1 MLELVKNLK
10 FAWRYVKGQ
19 KTKLILFAITNVIM
33 AVIGVVLPVL
43 SAKMV
48 VNLTSNE
55 LSQLIYI
62 SIIIFIIEMIHNI
75 IKFSNDYFIQVI
87 YRETFTNTQK
97 ALGTEILKLQ
107 NKTLDKNSSG
117 VFIQRLISDTGRLSS
132 IFNNLTLNLSNII
145 SNIGILVAVLI
156 INVWAFLF
164 LIFML
169 FVLIIVRIKESR
181 VYNEKD
187 KEFRKEQEKVSGFT
201 GEVVRGARDIK
212 MLNAENSFLR
222 VMNEKIIMLN
232 QKRYKMMR
240 VIRNYDLLGRSLI
253 DFMDLVFIIL
263 LVYLLVQKNLT
274 IPLALVIY
282 NYSGWTTSIIF
293 SLDNLFRVVK
303 DFNLSAKR
311 IFDIT
316 LDKEFPKECFG
327 NKHLSKVDGNFEFK
341 NVNFSYGDNKVL
353 DNLSF
358 KIDANSTVAF
368 VGKSGAGKSTI
379 FSLIDKMYEV
389 DSGEILIDGVNIN
402 ELDKDSIRN
411 NITVINQNPYIFN
424 LSIKDNL
431 KLVKE
436 NLTDE
441 EMVEACKMAC
451 LDDFINTLPD
461 KYDTI
466 VGEGGITLSGGQKQ
480 RLAIARALIQK
491 TEIILFD
498 EATSSL
504 DNETQKEIQ
513 TAIHNMQGKYTIL
526 IIAHRLSTIID
537 SDRILFLND
546 GHIEDE
552 GTHDELLNKSLN
564 YKHLYETELKKE
576 SDNLDISPLVGINND
591 I

>member
-62 SIIIFIIEMIHNI
+62 SIIIFIIEMIQNI

-132 IFNNLTLNLSNII
+132 IFNNLTINLSNII

-187 KEFRKEQEKVSGFT
+187 KEFRKEEEKVSGFT

-282 NYSGWTTSIIF
+282 NYSGETTSIIF

-316 LDKEFPKECFG
+316 LDKEFPKESFG
-327 NKHLSKVDGNFEFK
+327 NKHLSKIDGNFEFK
-341 NVNFSYGDNKVL
+341 DVNFSYGDNKVL

-441 EMVEACKMAC
+441 EMINACKMAC
-451 LDDFINTLPD
+451 LDEFINTLPD
-461 KYDTI
+461 KYDTV

-498 EATSSL
+498 EATSAL

-513 TAIHNMQGKYTIL
+513 EAIHNMQGEYTIL

-546 GHIEDE
+546 GHIEAE
-552 GTHDELLNKSLN
+552 GTHEELLNKSLA
-564 YKHLYETELKKE
+564 YKHLYETELKT
-576 SDNLDISPLVGINND
+576 NTNN
-591 I
+591 

>member
-117 VFIQRLISDTGRLSS
+117 IFIQRLISDTGRLSS
-132 IFNNLTLNLSNII
+132 IFNNLTINLSNII

-187 KEFRKEQEKVSGFT
+187 KEFRKEEEKVSGFT

-253 DFMDLVFIIL
+253 DFMNLVFIIL

-303 DFNLSAKR
+303 DFNLSAER
-311 IFDIT
+311 IIDILDNNKFEKEEFGNVH
-316 LDKEFPKECFG
+316 LDKV
-327 NKHLSKVDGNFEFK
+327 NGNFEFK
-341 NVNFSYGDNKVL
+341 DVNFSYGDNKVL

-358 KIDANSTVAF
+358 KVNANSTVAF

-441 EMVEACKMAC
+441 EMISACKMAC

-461 KYDTI
+461 KYDTV

-498 EATSSL
+498 EATSAL

-513 TAIHNMQGKYTIL
+513 EAIHNMQGEYTIL

-546 GHIEDE
+546 GHIEAE
-552 GTHDELLNKSLN
+552 GTHEELLDKSLA
-564 YKHLYETELKKE
+564 YKHLYETELKT
-576 SDNLDISPLVGINND
+576 NTNN
-591 I
+591 

>member
-1 MLELVKNLK
+1 MQLVDK
-10 FAWRYVKGQ
+10 
-19 KTKLILFAITNVIM
+19 
-33 AVIGVVLPVL
+33 
-43 SAKMV
+43 
-48 VNLTSNE
+48 VN
-55 LSQLIYI
+55 
-62 SIIIFIIEMIHNI
+62 
-75 IKFSNDYFIQVI
+75 
-87 YRETFTNTQK
+87 
-97 ALGTEILKLQ
+97 
-107 NKTLDKNSSG
+107 
-117 VFIQRLISDTGRLSS
+117 
-132 IFNNLTLNLSNII
+132 
-145 SNIGILVAVLI
+145 
-156 INVWAFLF
+156 
-164 LIFML
+164 
-169 FVLIIVRIKESR
+169 
-181 VYNEKD
+181 
-187 KEFRKEQEKVSGFT
+187 
-201 GEVVRGARDIK
+201 
-212 MLNAENSFLR
+212 
-222 VMNEKIIMLN
+222 
-232 QKRYKMMR
+232 
-240 VIRNYDLLGRSLI
+240 
-253 DFMDLVFIIL
+253 
-263 LVYLLVQKNLT
+263 
-274 IPLALVIY
+274 
-282 NYSGWTTSIIF
+282 
-293 SLDNLFRVVK
+293 
-303 DFNLSAKR
+303 
-311 IFDIT
+311 
-316 LDKEFPKECFG
+316 
-327 NKHLSKVDGNFEFK
+327 GNFEFK
-341 NVNFSYGDNKVL
+341 NVCFSYGDNKVL
-353 DNLSF
+353 ENLSF
-358 KIDANSTVAF
+358 KIDANSTTAF
-368 VGKSGAGKSTI
+368 VGRSGAGKSTI

-402 ELDKDSIRN
+402 DLDKDSIRD

-441 EMVEACKMAC
+441 EMVEACKMAW

>member
-62 SIIIFIIEMIHNI
+62 SIIIFIIEMIQNI

-132 IFNNLTLNLSNII
+132 IFNNLTINLSNII

-187 KEFRKEQEKVSGFT
+187 KEFRKEEEKVSGFT

-282 NYSGWTTSIIF
+282 NYSGRTTSIIF

-316 LDKEFPKECFG
+316 LDKEFLKESFG
-327 NKHLSKVDGNFEFK
+327 NKHLSKIDGNFEFK
-341 NVNFSYGDNKVL
+341 DVNFSYGDNKVL

-441 EMVEACKMAC
+441 EMISACKMAC
-451 LDDFINTLPD
+451 LDEFINTLPD
-461 KYDTI
+461 KYDTV

-498 EATSSL
+498 EATSAL

-513 TAIHNMQGKYTIL
+513 EAIHNMQGEYTIL

-546 GHIEDE
+546 GHIEAE
-552 GTHDELLNKSLN
+552 GTHEELLNKSLA
-564 YKHLYETELKKE
+564 YKHLYETELKT
-576 SDNLDISPLVGINND
+576 NTNN
-591 I
+591 